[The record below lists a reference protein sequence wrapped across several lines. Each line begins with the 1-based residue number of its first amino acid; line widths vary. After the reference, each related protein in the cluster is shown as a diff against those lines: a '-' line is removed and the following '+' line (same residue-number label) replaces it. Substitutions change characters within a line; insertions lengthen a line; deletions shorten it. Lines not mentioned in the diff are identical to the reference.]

1 MKIIFWNI
9 KKKDLIN
16 ELDDLVKSEFP
27 DILILCECKIQ
38 PSDLLLKFNSH
49 KTLYGYINTRSS
61 NISVFTSFSD
71 TFINVEEDSV
81 RHSIL
86 KISLLLKEQF
96 LLVPLHIPDKDS
108 WNEMSQKYE
117 CISIS
122 SSISN
127 IEENERVKQTIVVGD
142 FNMNPFEEGMV
153 STMGFHAV
161 RDRNI
166 ALKKRR
172 KVQGKY
178 YKFFFNPM
186 WSFYSITT
194 GPLGTYFYYSSEH
207 VCHFWNFF
215 DQFIFRPELIN
226 KFDFDNL
233 KIITKFKNHHLTNG
247 KGLISDA
254 YSDHLPIK
262 AIFNI

>member
-9 KKKDLIN
+9 KKKDLKN
-16 ELDDLVKSEFP
+16 ELDDLVKAEIP

-38 PSDLLLKFNSH
+38 PADLLLRFNSH
-49 KTLYGYINTRSS
+49 NTLYSYINTKST
-61 NISVFTSFSD
+61 NISIFTSFSD
-71 TFINVEEDSV
+71 KFVKIEEDSG
-81 RHSIL
+81 RHSVL
-86 KISLLLKEQF
+86 KISLPLKEQF
-96 LLVPLHIPDKDS
+96 LLVPLHMPDKGS

-122 SSISN
+122 SSISD
-127 IEENERVKQTIVVGD
+127 IEEKKGIKETIVVGD
-142 FNMNPFEEGMV
+142 FNMNPFEEGMI

-161 RDRNI
+161 RDKVI

-178 YKFFFNPM
+178 YKLFYNPM
-186 WSFYSITT
+186 WSFYSTST
-194 GPLGTYFYYSSEH
+194 RPLGTYFYYSSEH
-207 VCHFWNFF
+207 VCHFWNLF

-226 KFDFDNL
+226 KFDSTHF
-233 KIITKFKNHHLTNG
+233 KIITKFKQHHLTNG
-247 KGLISDA
+247 NGLISEA
-254 YSDHLPIK
+254 YSDHLPIQ